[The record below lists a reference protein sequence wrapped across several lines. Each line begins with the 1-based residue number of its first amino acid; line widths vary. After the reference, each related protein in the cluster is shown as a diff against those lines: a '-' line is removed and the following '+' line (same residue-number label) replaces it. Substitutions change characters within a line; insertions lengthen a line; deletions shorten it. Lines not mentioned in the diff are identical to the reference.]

1 MFFRTVFITI
11 LSALFLFVGT
21 AHSSPPV
28 SKSDDPVEEES
39 EFVIIPPISVA
50 MYNKRKRPAG
60 TMTIQM
66 QLHLEND
73 DQREEAKKIM
83 PRLTSAYTQETAQL
97 AANFFEISRPVN
109 ANILGRSL
117 QKITDRLLRHDKARV
132 LIGDIAVFRR

>member
-1 MFFRTVFITI
+1 
-11 LSALFLFVGT
+11 
-21 AHSSPPV
+21 
-28 SKSDDPVEEES
+28 
-39 EFVIIPPISVA
+39 
-50 MYNKRKRPAG
+50 
-60 TMTIQM
+60 
-66 QLHLEND
+66 
-73 DQREEAKKIM
+73 M